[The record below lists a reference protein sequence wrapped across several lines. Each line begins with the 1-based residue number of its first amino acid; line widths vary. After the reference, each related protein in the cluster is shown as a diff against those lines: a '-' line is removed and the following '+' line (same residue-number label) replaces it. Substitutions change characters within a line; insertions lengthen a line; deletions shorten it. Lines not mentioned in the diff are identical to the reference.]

1 MSSLL
6 RSIGLSIFILF
17 SFSSI
22 ASSEDITITTY
33 YPSPYG
39 SYRELR
45 ATRVAIGD
53 NYIDSSQYCWGGG
66 CTNTIDANADLVVEG
81 NVEIGTVTS
90 QHSLA
95 VAGTAGT
102 GGRGIHLV
110 TNDEAIWGTN
120 TNGSITRML
129 FYGAD
134 NNVYLVSVPNSI
146 VFRTGGDGTFFN
158 RIIIDPAGNLGVGIM
173 GPTAKLDVRAPSET
187 TMLAALITNLRNSPS
202 ANGLSISTTRWA
214 NDAYA
219 LDVQS
224 ATLYVRSDGNVGI
237 GTTTPTAKFDVAGT
251 ARADY
256 LVVDPQDGVNEGGE
270 IYLVGAGTN
279 TEWILDN
286 YQSRFRWHHGGAE
299 YMTLTAAGNLGVGTW
314 NPGYRITCNGEPGA
328 NGYTAWTNYSDR
340 RLKKDIKKI
349 EDGTIGKIMKL
360 NPSTFK
366 YNDKYYKLT
375 GYSKKDGQRKMCG
388 FLAQELKE
396 VFPEMVNEMSLSGEI
411 YLDSNLTNLQVY
423 LVKAIQEQQ
432 EEIRKQDDLIKNQ
445 QVQIDNLKARLDK
458 LEKRQF

>member
-173 GPTAKLDVRAPSET
+173 GPTAKLDV
-187 TMLAALITNLRNSPS
+187 
-202 ANGLSISTTRWA
+202 NGNAYVGGGSGVTATIFRDLNTA
-214 NDAYA
+214 YFLNPDAGGDTA
-219 LDVQS
+219 QS
-224 ATLYVRSDGNVGI
+224 A
-237 GTTTPTAKFDVAGT
+237 
-251 ARADY
+251 
-256 LVVDPQDGVNEGGE
+256 
-270 IYLVGAGTN
+270 
-279 TEWILDN
+279 
-286 YQSRFRWHHGGAE
+286 
-299 YMTLTAAGNLGVGTW
+299 
-314 NPGYRITCNGEPGA
+314 
-328 NGYTAWTNYSDR
+328 
-340 RLKKDIKKI
+340 
-349 EDGTIGKIMKL
+349 
-360 NPSTFK
+360 
-366 YNDKYYKLT
+366 
-375 GYSKKDGQRKMCG
+375 
-388 FLAQELKE
+388 
-396 VFPEMVNEMSLSGEI
+396 
-411 YLDSNLTNLQVY
+411 
-423 LVKAIQEQQ
+423 
-432 EEIRKQDDLIKNQ
+432 EIRGTMRIGRTAEAVLI
-445 QVQIDNLKARLDK
+445 LS
-458 LEKRQF
+458 